1 MPAALVSYILPPVP
15 ADLSAGCGHE
25 CGNGTI
31 SNACLTR
38 PAGGFG
44 AWLEHMRAVLRGEA
58 GADVPCDGCV
68 GCCVSS
74 YPIPLRPTDVVALA
88 RVPDRYL
95 QWPTGSG
102 QSARM
107 GFRDDGTCPMLAER
121 QCTIYADRPRTCRDY
136 DCRIYAAAGVLP
148 DGERPVI
155 QQRVA
160 EWCFTYE
167 DERALASAAAVRAAV
182 AFIREHAASFPAA
195 MRAHSATAAAVL
207 AVKVHPL
214 FAGGQDAR
222 PVPAMVDAVLEAA
235 RSFDAATKR
244 APQGPSV

>member
-1 MPAALVSYILPPVP
+1 
-15 ADLSAGCGHE
+15 
-25 CGNGTI
+25 
-31 SNACLTR
+31 
-38 PAGGFG
+38 
-44 AWLEHMRAVLRGEA
+44 MRAVLRGEA
-58 GADVPCDGCV
+58 EADVPCDGCV

-74 YPIPLRPTDVVALA
+74 YPIPLRPTDAVALA

-95 QWPTGSG
+95 QWPSGSG

-107 GFRDDGTCPMLAER
+107 GFREDGTCPMLSER
-121 QCTIYADRPRTCRDY
+121 LCTIYNDRPRTCRDY

-148 DGERPVI
+148 DGNRPVI

-167 DERALASAAAVRAAV
+167 DDQASASAAAVHAA
-182 AFIREHAASFPAA
+182 ADFIRAHAASFPAA

-207 AVKVHPL
+207 AIKVYPL
-214 FAGGQDAR
+214 FMDGRDSR
-222 PVPAMVDAVLEAA
+222 PVAELVDAVVEAA
-235 RSFDAATKR
+235 RSFDAAKER